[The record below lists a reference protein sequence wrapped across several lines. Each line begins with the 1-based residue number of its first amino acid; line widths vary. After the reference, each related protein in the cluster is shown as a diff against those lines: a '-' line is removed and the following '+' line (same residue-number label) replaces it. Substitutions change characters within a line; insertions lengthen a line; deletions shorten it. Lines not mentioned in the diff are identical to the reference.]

1 MIWLNVCK
9 LDYTFTLIYIH
20 LIKSGGLI
28 LHIEARVTSGFIVAV
43 IETELIVEVVKISP
57 HPTGFHV
64 DCEL

>member
-1 MIWLNVCK
+1 MIKLNVSK
-9 LDYTFTLIYIH
+9 LDYTLYLIYIR

-28 LHIEARVTSGFIVAV
+28 LHIEPRVASGFVVAV
-43 IETELIVEVVKISP
+43 IETELIIEVVEVAP